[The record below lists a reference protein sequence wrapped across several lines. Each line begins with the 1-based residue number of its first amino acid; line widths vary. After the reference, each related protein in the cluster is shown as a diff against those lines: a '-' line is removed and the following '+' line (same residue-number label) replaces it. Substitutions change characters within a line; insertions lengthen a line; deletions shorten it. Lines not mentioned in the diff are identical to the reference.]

1 MSVDSTELRKSTLQR
16 KDREELT
23 AIATALGAKPSSRAR
38 KAEIVDLILETVG
51 DDAEPQADG
60 PDAGDDH
67 ADDHA
72 DDRDD
77 GQEADD
83 AGADHEEAAGNERT

>member
-38 KAEIVDLILETVG
+38 KAEIV
-51 DDAEPQADG
+51 AELLG
-60 PDAGDDH
+60 VLRGEAGDLLLNLR
-67 ADDHA
+67 
-72 DDRDD
+72 RD
-77 GQEADD
+77 
-83 AGADHEEAAGNERT
+83 AA